1 MRSMLLWALATRYSL
16 LATHNFEHMGNIVAI
31 VGRPNV
37 GKSTLFNR
45 LIESKEAITDPTA
58 GTTRDRHYGKAEWN
72 GVIFS
77 VIDTG
82 GYVSGSDDVFEGE
95 IRKQVNLAIE
105 ESDSIL
111 FMVDVHHGITGMDET
126 IAAMLR
132 RARKPVMLVANKVDD
147 HKRQFDSA
155 EFYALGLGEVFSISA
170 VSGAGTGELL
180 DALVQSFTKPSEE
193 PEPEIPRFAVVG
205 KPNVGKS
212 SLVNALLGREQNIV
226 TPVAGTT
233 RDPINTRWNVFG
245 FDVMM
250 LDTAGIRKKSKVE
263 EDIEFYSVLR
273 SVRAIEDS
281 DVCLLMIDAQ
291 DGVQQ
296 QDLHILSII
305 QKNGKGLVVVVNKWD
320 LIEKETNTMK
330 AYEAEVKKRM
340 EPFTDIPV
348 VFISVLEKQRLLKA
362 MEMAMQVYEDRRRR
376 IPTRKLND
384 ELLPIIE
391 RQPPPM
397 YKAKQVSIKFITQL
411 PTVVPTFVFYCN
423 LPQYIKPSYE
433 RFLENRLREHWR
445 FTGVPIR
452 LFFRKK

>member
-1 MRSMLLWALATRYSL
+1 MARKGRRRLKPPSPELSDGSVRYP
-16 LATHNFEHMGNIVAI
+16 FVAI

-45 LIESKEAITDPTA
+45 LVESREAITDPTA
-58 GTTRDRHYGKAEWN
+58 GTTRDRHYGQCEWN
-72 GVIFS
+72 GVLFS

-82 GYVSGSDDVFEGE
+82 GYISGSDDVFEAE
-95 IRKQVNLAIE
+95 IRKQVELAIE
-105 ESDSIL
+105 EADSIL
-111 FMVDVHHGITGMDET
+111 FLVDAKGGLTGMDQA
-126 IAAMLR
+126 IAGLLR
-132 RARKPVMLVANKVDD
+132 RAGKPVLLAANKVDEPN
-147 HKRQFDSA
+147 QEYTTA
-155 EFYALGLGEVFSISA
+155 EFYGLGLGEVHAIA
-170 VSGAGTGELL
+170 ATSGAGTGDLL
-180 DALVQSFTKPSEE
+180 DALLKTFTKPSEE
-193 PEPEIPRFAVVG
+193 EGPEVPRIAIVG
-205 KPNVGKS
+205 RPNVGKS
-212 SLVNALLGREQNIV
+212 SLVNALMGRAQSIV

-245 FDVMM
+245 HDVLL
-250 LDTAGIRKKSKVE
+250 LDTAGIRRKSKVD

-291 DGVQQ
+291 DGIQQ
-296 QDLHILSII
+296 QDLHIMSII
-305 QKNGKGLVVVVNKWD
+305 QRNGKGVVVLVNKWD

-330 AYEAEVKKRM
+330 EFEAAVKQRL
-340 EPFTDIPV
+340 EPFTDVPV
-348 VFISVLEKQRLLKA
+348 LFISVLEKQRLLKS
-362 MEMAMQVYEDRRRR
+362 MELAMQVHEDRKRR

-384 ELLPIIE
+384 VLLPIIE

-397 YKAKQVSIKFITQL
+397 YKAKQVHIKFINQL
-411 PTVVPTFVFYCN
+411 PTHIPTFVFYCN

-452 LFFRKK
+452 LYFRKK

>member
-1 MRSMLLWALATRYSL
+1 M
-16 LATHNFEHMGNIVAI
+16 
-31 VGRPNV
+31 
-37 GKSTLFNR
+37 
-45 LIESKEAITDPTA
+45 TDPTA

-72 GVIFS
+72 GVVFS

-111 FMVDVHHGITGMDET
+111 FMVDVQHGITAMDEA
-126 IAAMLR
+126 IAKMLR
-132 RARKPVMLVANKVDD
+132 RAKKPVLLVANKVDE
-147 HKRQFDSA
+147 HARQYDSA
-155 EFYALGLGEVFSISA
+155 EFYSLGLGEVFCIAA

-180 DALVQSFTKPSEE
+180 DALVGGFSKPSEE
-193 PEPEIPRFAVVG
+193 AEPEIPRFAIVG

-212 SLVNALLGREQNIV
+212 SLVNALLGRQQNIV

-245 FDVMM
+245 HDVML
-250 LDTAGIRKKSKVE
+250 LDTAGIRKKSKVD

-281 DVCLLMIDAQ
+281 DVCLLMVDAQ
-291 DGVQQ
+291 EGVQQ

-330 AYEAEVKKRM
+330 AFEADVKQRL
-340 EPFTDIPV
+340 EPFTDVPV
-348 VFISVLEKQRLLKA
+348 IFISVLEKQRLIKT
-362 MEMAMQVYEDRRRR
+362 MELAVQVYEDRKRR

-397 YKAKQVSIKFITQL
+397 YKAKQVTIKFITQL
-411 PTVVPTFVFYCN
+411 PTYVPTFVFYCN

>member
-1 MRSMLLWALATRYSL
+1 
-16 LATHNFEHMGNIVAI
+16 MGNIVAI

-45 LIESKEAITDPTA
+45 LIERREAITDPTA

-72 GVIFS
+72 GVLFS

-82 GYVSGSDDVFEGE
+82 GYVSGSDDVFEAE
-95 IRKQVNLAIE
+95 IRKQVKLAIDE
-105 ESDSIL
+105 ADTIL
-111 FMVDVHHGITGMDET
+111 FLVDAKGGITSLDEA
-126 IAAMLR
+126 IAGMLR
-132 RARKPVMLVANKVDD
+132 KAKKPLLLAANKVDALE
-147 HKRQFDSA
+147 QEYAAS
-155 EFYALGLGEVFSISA
+155 EFYGLGLGEVHTLAA
-170 VSGAGTGELL
+170 VSGAGTGDLL
-180 DALVQSFTKPSEE
+180 DALVKTFNKPSE
-193 PEPEIPRFAVVG
+193 PEEQDIPGFAIVG

-245 FDVMM
+245 HDVML
-250 LDTAGIRKKSKVE
+250 LDTAGIRRKAKVD

-281 DVCLLMIDAQ
+281 DVCLLMVDAT
-291 DGVQQ
+291 DGIQQ

-305 QKNGKGLVVVVNKWD
+305 QKNGKGLVVLVNKWD

-330 AYEAEVKKRM
+330 AFEAEVKKRI
-340 EPFTDIPV
+340 EPFTDVPV
-348 VFISVLEKQRLLKA
+348 VFISVLEKQRILKA
-362 MEMAMQVYEDRRRR
+362 MEMAMQVFEDRKRR
-376 IPTRKLND
+376 IKTRELND
-384 ELLPIIE
+384 VLLPLIE

-411 PTVVPTFVFYCN
+411 PTYVPTFVFYCN

>member
-1 MRSMLLWALATRYSL
+1 
-16 LATHNFEHMGNIVAI
+16 MGNIVAI

-45 LIESKEAITDPTA
+45 LIERREAITDPTA

-72 GVIFS
+72 GVLFS

-82 GYVSGSDDVFEGE
+82 GYVSGSDDVFEAE
-95 IRKQVNLAIE
+95 IRKQVKLAIDE
-105 ESDSIL
+105 ADTIL
-111 FMVDVHHGITGMDET
+111 FLVDAKGGITSLDEA
-126 IAAMLR
+126 IAGMLR
-132 RARKPVMLVANKVDD
+132 KAKKPLLLAANKVDALE
-147 HKRQFDSA
+147 QEYAAS
-155 EFYALGLGEVFSISA
+155 EFYGLGLGEVHTLAA
-170 VSGAGTGELL
+170 VSGAGTGDLL
-180 DALVQSFTKPSEE
+180 DALVKTFNKPSE
-193 PEPEIPRFAVVG
+193 PEEQDIPNFAIVG

-245 FDVMM
+245 HDVML
-250 LDTAGIRKKSKVE
+250 LDTAGIRRKAKVD
-263 EDIEFYSVLR
+263 EDIEFYSVIR

-281 DVCLLMIDAQ
+281 DVCLLMIDAT
-291 DGVQQ
+291 DGIQQ

-305 QKNGKGLVVVVNKWD
+305 QKNGKGLVVLVNKWD

-330 AYEAEVKKRM
+330 AFEAEVKKRI
-340 EPFTDIPV
+340 EPFTDVPV
-348 VFISVLEKQRLLKA
+348 VFISVLEKQRILKA
-362 MEMAMQVYEDRRRR
+362 MEMAMQVFEDRKRR
-376 IPTRKLND
+376 IKTRELND
-384 ELLPIIE
+384 VLLPLIE

-411 PTVVPTFVFYCN
+411 PTYVPTFVFYCN

>member
-1 MRSMLLWALATRYSL
+1 
-16 LATHNFEHMGNIVAI
+16 MGNIVAI

-45 LIESKEAITDPTA
+45 LIERKEAITDNVA

-72 GVIFS
+72 GVVFS

-82 GYVSGSDDVFEGE
+82 GYISGSDDVFEAE

-105 ESDSIL
+105 EADSIL
-111 FMVDVHHGITGMDET
+111 FLVDVHHGLTGMDET
-126 IAAMLR
+126 VAKMLR
-132 RARKPVMLVANKVDD
+132 RAKKPVLLAANKVDE
-147 HKRQFDSA
+147 HARQYAAA
-155 EFYALGLGEVFSISA
+155 EFYGLGLGEVFCIA
-170 VSGAGTGELL
+170 AQSGAGTGELL
-180 DALVQSFTKPSEE
+180 DELVKSFTKPSEE
-193 PEPEIPRFAVVG
+193 EEPEIPKFAIVG
-205 KPNVGKS
+205 RPNVGKS

-245 FDVMM
+245 HDVML
-250 LDTAGIRKKSKVE
+250 LDTAGIRRKAKVD
-263 EDIEFYSVLR
+263 EDIEFYSVIR
-273 SVRAIEDS
+273 SIRAIEES
-281 DVCLLMIDAQ
+281 DVCFLMIDAQ

-305 QKNGKGLVVVVNKWD
+305 QKNGKGLVVLVNKWD

-330 AYEAEVKKRM
+330 AFEADVKQRM
-340 EPFTDIPV
+340 EPFTDVPV
-348 VFISVLEKQRLLKA
+348 LFISVHEKQRILKA
-362 MEMAMQVYEDRRRR
+362 VELGVQVHEARQRK

-384 ELLPIIE
+384 VLLPIIE

-411 PTVVPTFVFYCN
+411 PTYVPTFVFYCN

-433 RFLENRLREHWR
+433 RFLENRLREHWS

>member
-1 MRSMLLWALATRYSL
+1 
-16 LATHNFEHMGNIVAI
+16 MGNIVAI

-45 LIESKEAITDPTA
+45 LIERREAITDPTA

-82 GYVSGSDDVFEGE
+82 GYVSGSDDVFEAE
-95 IRKQVNLAIE
+95 IRKQVTLAID
-105 ESDSIL
+105 ESDSVIFL
-111 FMVDVHHGITGMDET
+111 VDVKGGITSMDQA
-126 IAAMLR
+126 IAGMLR
-132 RARKPVMLVANKVDD
+132 KAKKPVLLVANKVDTPD
-147 HKRQFDSA
+147 QEYGTA
-155 EFYALGLGEVFSISA
+155 EFYKLGLGDVHSIA
-170 VSGAGTGELL
+170 ATSGAGTGDMLDEL
-180 DALVQSFTKPSEE
+180 VKTFTKPTEE
-193 PEPEIPRFAVVG
+193 EATEIPRIAIVG

-212 SLVNALLGREQNIV
+212 SFVNALLGREQNIV

-233 RDPINTRWNVFG
+233 RDPINMRWNVFG
-245 FDVMM
+245 HDVLL
-250 LDTAGIRKKSKVE
+250 LDTAGIRRKSKVD
-263 EDIEFYSVLR
+263 EDIEFYSVMR
-273 SVRAIEDS
+273 SVRAMEDS

-296 QDLHILSII
+296 QDLNILSII
-305 QKNGKGLVVVVNKWD
+305 QKNGKGLVVLVNKWD

-330 AYEAEVKKRM
+330 AFEADVKKRM
-340 EPFTDIPV
+340 EPFTDVPV
-348 VFISVLEKQRLLKA
+348 LFISVTEKQRILKA
-362 MEMAMQVYEDRRRR
+362 MELAMQVFEDRKRR
-376 IPTRKLND
+376 IKTRELND
-384 ELLPIIE
+384 VLLPLIE

-397 YKAKQVSIKFITQL
+397 YKAKQVTIKFITQL
-411 PTVVPTFVFYCN
+411 PTYVPTFVFYCN

>member
-1 MRSMLLWALATRYSL
+1 
-16 LATHNFEHMGNIVAI
+16 MGNIVAI

-45 LIESKEAITDPTA
+45 LIERKEAITDPTA

-72 GVIFS
+72 GVVFS

-111 FMVDVHHGITGMDET
+111 FMVDVQHGITAMDEA
-126 IAAMLR
+126 IAKMLR
-132 RARKPVMLVANKVDD
+132 RAKKPVLLVANKVDE
-147 HKRQFDSA
+147 HARQYDSA
-155 EFYALGLGEVFSISA
+155 EFYSLGLGDVFCMAA

-180 DALVQSFTKPSEE
+180 DALVGGFSKPSEE
-193 PEPEIPRFAVVG
+193 AEPEIPRFAIVG

-212 SLVNALLGREQNIV
+212 SLVNALLGRQQNIV

-245 FDVMM
+245 HDVML
-250 LDTAGIRKKSKVE
+250 LDTAGIRKKSKVD

-281 DVCLLMIDAQ
+281 DVCLLMVDAQ
-291 DGVQQ
+291 EGVQQ

-330 AYEAEVKKRM
+330 AFEADVKQRL
-340 EPFTDIPV
+340 EPFTDVPV
-348 VFISVLEKQRLLKA
+348 IFISVLEKQRLIKT
-362 MEMAMQVYEDRRRR
+362 MELAVQVYEDRKRR

-397 YKAKQVSIKFITQL
+397 YKAKQVTIKFITQL
-411 PTVVPTFVFYCN
+411 PTYVPTFVFYCN

>member
-1 MRSMLLWALATRYSL
+1 MS
-16 LATHNFEHMGNIVAI
+16 NIVAI

-45 LIESKEAITDPTA
+45 LIERKEAITDPTA

-72 GVIFS
+72 GIVFS

-82 GYVSGSDDVFEGE
+82 GYVSGSDDVFESE
-95 IRKQVNLAIE
+95 IRKQVELAIE

-111 FMVDVHHGITGMDET
+111 FMVDVHHGITGMDES
-126 IAAMLR
+126 IATMLR
-132 RARKPVMLVANKVDD
+132 RAKKPVFLAANKVDE
-147 HKRQFDSA
+147 HSRQYDAA
-155 EFYALGLGEVFSISA
+155 EFYSLGLGEVFCIA
-170 VSGAGTGELL
+170 AASGAGTGELL
-180 DALVQSFTKPSEE
+180 DAVVQGFTKPSEE
-193 PEPEIPRFAVVG
+193 EETDIPKFAIVG

-245 FDVMM
+245 YDVML
-250 LDTAGIRKKSKVE
+250 LDTAGIRRKAKVD

-281 DVCLLMIDAQ
+281 DVCFLMIDAA
-291 DGVQQ
+291 DGIQQ

-305 QKNGKGLVVVVNKWD
+305 LKNGKGLVVLVNKWD
-320 LIEKETNTMK
+320 LVEKETNTMK
-330 AYEAEVKKRM
+330 MFEAEVKQRM
-340 EPFTDIPV
+340 EPFTDVPV
-348 VFISVLEKQRLLKA
+348 VFISVLEKQRILKA
-362 MEMAMQVYEDRRRR
+362 MEMGMQVYEDRRQK

-384 ELLPIIE
+384 LLLPEIE
-391 RQPPPM
+391 RRPPPM
-397 YKAKQVSIKFITQL
+397 YKSKQVSIKFITQI
-411 PTVVPTFVFYCN
+411 PTAVPTFVFYCN
-423 LPQYIKPSYE
+423 LPQYVRAPYE
-433 RFLENRLREHWR
+433 RFLENRMRKYYR

>member
-1 MRSMLLWALATRYSL
+1 
-16 LATHNFEHMGNIVAI
+16 MGNIVAI

-45 LIESKEAITDPTA
+45 LIERKEAITDPTA

-72 GVIFS
+72 GVVFS

-82 GYVSGSDDVFEGE
+82 GYITGSDDVFETE

-105 ESDSIL
+105 ESDAIL
-111 FMVDVHHGITGMDET
+111 FMVDSKGGLTAMDEV
-126 IAAMLR
+126 IARMLR
-132 RARKPVMLVANKVDD
+132 KAKKPMLLVANKVDE
-147 HKRQFDSA
+147 HSQQYATA
-155 EFYALGLGEVFSISA
+155 EFYSLGLGEVFNLSA

-180 DALVQSFTKPSEE
+180 DALVKGFDKPTEEEE
-193 PEPEIPRFAVVG
+193 PDIPRIAIVG

-212 SLVNALLGREQNIV
+212 SLANALLGREQNIV

-245 FDVMM
+245 HDVML
-250 LDTAGIRKKSKVE
+250 LDTAGIRRKAKVD

-273 SVRAIEDS
+273 SIRSIEDS
-281 DVCLLMIDAQ
+281 DVCMMMIDAK

-305 QKNGKGLVVVVNKWD
+305 QKNGKGVVIVVNKWD

-330 AYEAEVKKRM
+330 AFEADVKQRL
-340 EPFTDIPV
+340 EPFTDVPV
-348 VFISVLEKQRLLKA
+348 VFISVLEKQRILKA
-362 MEMAMQVYEDRRRR
+362 MELALQVYEDRKRR

-384 ELLPIIE
+384 VLLPLIE

-397 YKAKQVSIKFITQL
+397 YKAKQVSIKFITQV
-411 PTVVPTFVFYCN
+411 PTHVPTFVFYCN

>member
-1 MRSMLLWALATRYSL
+1 MS
-16 LATHNFEHMGNIVAI
+16 NIVAI

-45 LIESKEAITDPTA
+45 LTESKEAITDPTA
-58 GTTRDRHYGKAEWN
+58 GTTRDRHYGKSEWN
-72 GVIFS
+72 GVLFS

-82 GYVSGSDDVFEGE
+82 GYVTGSDDVFEAE
-95 IRKQVNLAIE
+95 IRKQVDLATE
-105 ESDSIL
+105 ESDVIL
-111 FMVDVHHGITGMDET
+111 FLVDTQDGVTAMDES
-126 IAAMLR
+126 IAERLR
-132 RARKPVMLVANKVDD
+132 RTEKPVMLVANKVDESR
-147 HKRQFDSA
+147 HQINAA
-155 EFYALGLGEVFSISA
+155 EFYSLGFGEVFNISSA
-170 VSGAGTGELL
+170 SGAGTGELL
-180 DALVQSFTKPSEE
+180 DALVERFTKPTEVEE
-193 PEPEIPRFAVVG
+193 TDVPRFAIVG

-233 RDPINTRWNVFG
+233 RDPINTRWKVFG
-245 FDVMM
+245 FDVML
-250 LDTAGIRKKSKVE
+250 LDTAGIRKKSKVN

-305 QKNGKGLVVVVNKWD
+305 QKNGKGLVVLVNKWD
-320 LIEKETNTMK
+320 LVEKETNTMK
-330 AYEAEVKKRM
+330 AWEAEIKQRL

-348 VFISVLEKQRLLKA
+348 LFISVLEKQRILKA
-362 MEMAMQVYEDRRRR
+362 MELAMQVYEDRKRR
-376 IPTRKLND
+376 IATRKLND
-384 ELLPIIE
+384 VMLAVIE

-397 YKAKQVSIKFITQL
+397 YKAKQVTIKFVQQL
-411 PTVVPTFVFYCN
+411 PTHVPTFVFYCN

-433 RFLENRLREHWR
+433 RFLENRLRENWR

>member
-1 MRSMLLWALATRYSL
+1 MS
-16 LATHNFEHMGNIVAI
+16 NIVAI

-45 LIESKEAITDPTA
+45 LIERKEAITDPTA

-72 GVIFS
+72 GIVFS

-82 GYVSGSDDVFEGE
+82 GYVSGSDDVFEAE
-95 IRKQVNLAIE
+95 IRKQVMLAIE

-111 FMVDVHHGITGMDET
+111 FLVDVHHGVTGMDEA

-132 RARKPVMLVANKVDD
+132 RAKKPVLLAANKVDD
-147 HKRQFDSA
+147 HSRQYDSA
-155 EFYALGLGEVFSISA
+155 EFYGLGLGEVYNIA
-170 VSGAGTGELL
+170 AQSGAGTGELL
-180 DALVQSFTKPSEE
+180 DALVQGFAKPSEE
-193 PEPEIPRFAVVG
+193 EEEEIPKFAIVG

-245 FDVMM
+245 FDVML
-250 LDTAGIRKKSKVE
+250 LDTAGIRKRSKVD
-263 EDIEFYSVLR
+263 EDIEFYSVIR

-305 QKNGKGLVVVVNKWD
+305 QKNGKGLVVLVNKWD
-320 LIEKETNTMK
+320 LIEKSTNTMK
-330 AYEAEVKKRM
+330 EFEAEVKHRL
-340 EPFTDIPV
+340 EPFTDVPV
-348 VFISVLEKQRLLKA
+348 VFISVLEKQRILKA
-362 MEMAMQVYEDRRRR
+362 MEMAMQVYGDRKRR

-384 ELLPIIE
+384 DLLPEIE
-391 RQPPPM
+391 RRPPPM
-397 YKAKQVSIKFITQL
+397 YKAKQVTIKFITQL
-411 PTVVPTFVFYCN
+411 PTYVPTFVFYCN

-433 RFLENRLREHWR
+433 RFLENRLRELYR

>member
-1 MRSMLLWALATRYSL
+1 MS
-16 LATHNFEHMGNIVAI
+16 NIVAI

-45 LIESKEAITDPTA
+45 LTESKEAITDPTA
-58 GTTRDRHYGKAEWN
+58 GTTRDRHYGKSEWN
-72 GVIFS
+72 GVLFS

-82 GYVSGSDDVFEGE
+82 GYVTGSDDVFESE
-95 IRKQVNLAIE
+95 IRKQVDLATE
-105 ESDSIL
+105 ESDVVL
-111 FMVDVHHGITGMDET
+111 FLVDTHDGVTAMDES
-126 IAAMLR
+126 IAERLR
-132 RARKPVMLVANKVDD
+132 RTEKPVMLVANKVDESR
-147 HKRQFDSA
+147 HQINA
-155 EFYALGLGEVFSISA
+155 TEFYSLGFGEVYSISSA
-170 VSGAGTGELL
+170 SGAGTGELL
-180 DALVQSFTKPSEE
+180 DALVERFTKPTEVEE
-193 PEPEIPRFAVVG
+193 ADVPRFAIVG

-233 RDPINTRWNVFG
+233 RDPINTRWKVFG
-245 FDVMM
+245 FDVML
-250 LDTAGIRKKSKVE
+250 LDTAGIRKKSKVN

-305 QKNGKGLVVVVNKWD
+305 QKNGKGLVVLVNKWD
-320 LIEKETNTMK
+320 LVEKETNTMK
-330 AYEAEVKKRM
+330 AWEAEIKQRL

-348 VFISVLEKQRLLKA
+348 LFISVLEKQRILKA
-362 MEMAMQVYEDRRRR
+362 MELAMQVYEDRKRR

-384 ELLPIIE
+384 VMLAVIE

-397 YKAKQVSIKFITQL
+397 YKAKQVTIKFVQQL
-411 PTVVPTFVFYCN
+411 PTHVPTFVFYCN

-433 RFLENRLREHWR
+433 RFLENRLRENWR
-445 FTGVPIR
+445 FTGVPVR